1 MKYKKEQKL
10 KGIDVKDGE
19 EGEGDEPDTSSSPG
33 QFTQFIMIV
42 NEQNTFNELTN
53 FCMNKCA
60 NERMEE

>member
-33 QFTQFIMIV
+33 TSLAA
-42 NEQNTFNELTN
+42 N
-53 FCMNKCA
+53 
-60 NERMEE
+60 NERMNIEWMSD

>member
-33 QFTQFIMIV
+33 
-42 NEQNTFNELTN
+42 
-53 FCMNKCA
+53 
-60 NERMEE
+60 